1 MFIPSDNFLFV
12 YPSHLMPK
20 LGCGWQNENS
30 AGWLVTSESGE
41 AKLAPKGVFTAS
53 NEQQVWFRFF

>member
-53 NEQQVWFRFF
+53 NEQQVRFRFF